1 MLCVSLWTIW
11 AKAVDNR
18 VKLMLEGSTK
28 GFAFTSFRIW
38 DAERINK
45 NNQTQ
50 VCIKN
55 AINKSELFVK
65 FRSEMF
71 LPGRQSM

>member
-28 GFAFTSFRIW
+28 GFAFTSLRIW
-38 DAERINK
+38 DTERINK
-45 NNQTQ
+45 NNQSQ
-50 VCIKN
+50 VCIK
-55 AINKSELFVK
+55 K
-65 FRSEMF
+65 FNQQARIV
-71 LPGRQSM
+71 RKI